1 VTGLSNRLLRPKKT
15 SFEEQ
20 LEALPPDVRES
31 GSKLALR
38 DIEGAKRYVSQYKA
52 ANRGI
57 RS

>member
-1 VTGLSNRLLRPKKT
+1 VTGLSTRLLRPKKN

-20 LEALPPDVRES
+20 LEALPPDVIS
-31 GSKLALR
+31 VAPSLALR

>member
-1 VTGLSNRLLRPKKT
+1 MTGLRDRLPRPKKT
-15 SFEEQ
+15 SFESQ
-20 LEALPPDVRES
+20 LEALPPDVHES